1 MCTLR
6 GCQIS
11 FEVGLRESLN
21 PRKLRLPRA
30 LSSQKIVRAFRTGRY
45 LLSLVMLFCTPVWAQ
60 FHLPAVKQDSAP
72 ATDKSELPKDPLG
85 RSTPRGAILGF
96 LSAARNGN
104 DELAAQYLNTKLHG
118 DNAADLAHEL
128 FIVLDRR
135 LPPRLN
141 QVSDLPEGSRS
152 DPLNPDQELIGTIK
166 SDNRNVDIYVQRVDH
181 GKDGF
186 LWLFSSQTL
195 ASIPDV
201 YDEVNL
207 VSVHDILP
215 AFLVNTRLAGVVL
228 FEWLALIVGV
238 PFLFFLTIL
247 LSRLLRRIAGPL
259 RRRFYRKHDL
269 PDPELLPGP
278 MRLLILAFV
287 IQWTI
292 SKVSLPLLARQF
304 WSSTAAV
311 ITIAAS
317 TWLLIL
323 LASWGEEL
331 GRRLLRSRNLAKAAS
346 MLRLARWVLDLLIIF
361 AGVLVTLKYFDVNA
375 TAALA
380 GLGVGGIAVALAAQ
394 KTLENVIGG
403 VSLIFD
409 QALRVGD
416 NLKVGTLQG
425 EVEDIGLR
433 STRIRTPDRTVV
445 SVPNG
450 QIATMSLENFTS
462 RDKFWFHPILA
473 LRLGTTRQQ
482 MYFILDSMR
491 SMLNE
496 NTHLEPASIRVRF
509 LRFGSFSLDVE
520 VFAYVV
526 ARDWNQFL
534 EIQEGLLLRVLECI
548 ESSGVQFAFPIKGI
562 LAAAPDSNDAAE
574 YGLFKAPAA
583 DEKLC

>member
-1 MCTLR
+1 
-6 GCQIS
+6 
-11 FEVGLRESLN
+11 
-21 PRKLRLPRA
+21 
-30 LSSQKIVRAFRTGRY
+30 
-45 LLSLVMLFCTPVWAQ
+45 MLFCTPVWAQ

-152 DPLNPDQELIGTIK
+152 DPLSPDQELIGTIK

-562 LAAAPDSNDAAE
+562 LATAPDSNDAAE